1 MEEAAA
7 VRRAARATVD
17 DIEPARLRDDLLAF
31 IDDVSLAPG
40 VLTLFTARICSGS
53 TDGLEKR
60 AAGVQ
65 LIYNGLRLTRQLA
78 REEPWEDSD
87 RTSADMHILAADVLV
102 ARGFYLLART
112 EAAETAVDV
121 VRAFGQHQTN
131 RREQNDSSLDA
142 QLEHDVLELALATG
156 ASVASAEGETEAD
169 VNVDTNAGADTDT
182 DADAVGITPGLR
194 AIADDLAA
202 VCGDTTGFPAP
213 ETFLSDAVTTQLTR
227 SVAEASPDS

>member
-1 MEEAAA
+1 MMEEAAA

-156 ASVASAEGETEAD
+156 ASVANAEGETEAD
-169 VNVDTNAGADTDT
+169 VDGGTNAGTGT

-213 ETFLSDAVTTQLTR
+213 ETFLSEAVTTQLTR

>member
-156 ASVASAEGETEAD
+156 ASVANAEGETEAD
-169 VNVDTNAGADTDT
+169 VDGGTNAGTGT

-213 ETFLSDAVTTQLTR
+213 ETFLSEAVTTQLTR

>member
-1 MEEAAA
+1 MMEEAAA

-156 ASVASAEGETEAD
+156 ASVANAEGEPEAD
-169 VNVDTNAGADTDT
+169 VDGGTNAGTGT

-213 ETFLSDAVTTQLTR
+213 ETFLSEAVTTQLTR

>member
-156 ASVASAEGETEAD
+156 ASVANAEGEPEAD
-169 VNVDTNAGADTDT
+169 VDGGTNAGTGT

-213 ETFLSDAVTTQLTR
+213 ETFLSEAVTTQLTR